1 MSKTIGNF
9 EVYAATGGYPVWC
22 TIQYTNKEFCMSHT
36 DLRDLKYAVEELMRS
51 ARAALPDQNKDEV

>member
-22 TIQYTNKEFCMSHT
+22 TIRYTNKEFRMGHGQDKFNFCHFAIRNC
-36 DLRDLKYAVEELMRS
+36 DK
-51 ARAALPDQNKDEV
+51 